1 MTKRVL
7 KMNEELR
14 LKLKQYVNELC
25 KKDNVCA
32 QIRGLALYSID
43 RLDPQS
49 LIKQAK
55 EWGIE

>member
-1 MTKRVL
+1 
-7 KMNEELR
+7 MNEELR